1 MAIIRAKDIQKMS
14 EEEKAKRLR
23 ELTLELAKDKSNVA
37 IGGTVKNPGRIRE
50 MRRTIAR
57 IKTSMAK

>member
-1 MAIIRAKDIQKMS
+1 MAIIRAKDVQKMS

-23 ELTLELAKDKSNVA
+23 ELMLELAKDKSNVA
-37 IGGTVKNPGRIRE
+37 IGGTVKNPGKIRE

-57 IKTSMAK
+57 LKTSMTK